1 MKERTKTHVLRVTET
16 IVVTCDICKDAKSDG
31 WEWESEGSW
40 NRNTTAIESI
50 VGNVFPEG
58 DMRERTS
65 IDVCPTCFETKV
77 VPVLEQALG
86 VKFRKTDNETG
97 D

>member
-1 MKERTKTHVLRVTET
+1 MKVRTKTQVLRVSET
-16 IVVTCDICKDAKSDG
+16 IEVTCDICKVAKSDG
-31 WEWESEGSW
+31 CEWESKDSW
-40 NRNTTAIESI
+40 NRNTTAIEAI

-65 IDVCPTCFETKV
+65 IDVCPICFETKV